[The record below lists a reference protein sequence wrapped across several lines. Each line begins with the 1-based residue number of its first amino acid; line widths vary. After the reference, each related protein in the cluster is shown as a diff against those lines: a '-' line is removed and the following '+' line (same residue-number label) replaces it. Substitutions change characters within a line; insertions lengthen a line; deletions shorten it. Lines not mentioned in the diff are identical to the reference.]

1 MVAAAAPGFPCRVS
15 LEEARVG
22 EELLLLH
29 HMHQPAHAPYRAAG
43 PIYVRRGAVAARL
56 APGWRPARCRIA
68 WPRG

>member
-1 MVAAAAPGFPCRVS
+1 M
-15 LEEARVG
+15 
-22 EELLLLH
+22 LLH